1 MRPAGRG
8 STGRVVPGIG
18 VIINPH
24 AKANKKAAGVR
35 EKRMTEVLG
44 PFGVV
49 RVTPTLEAV
58 EDVAREFLERQVDIL
73 AICGGDG
80 SDHCTLTA
88 FHRVYGETALPLL
101 LPLRAGTINYI
112 ADATGGRRGTPE
124 QVLARVVRDYRRGH
138 THVTTERDVL
148 RVNGIEVGFLLS
160 FGTAVNYLRAYYA
173 MEKQGPWQA
182 ARLLGRLMASA
193 ILGTHI
199 SRAVFQ
205 AIEGDIECD
214 DEALPFRL
222 FTFFFASTVEQ
233 MALGFQP
240 TYLANRKRG
249 YFHVLGGPIP
259 ARRLIRR
266 VMRVYRGFPTGEP
279 LLYDSIGK
287 QLTIRFAKPTHI
299 MLDGD
304 ILEPMD
310 RLVVDVPLRVSLIQG

>member
-1 MRPAGRG
+1 M
-8 STGRVVPGIG
+8 PGIG

-24 AKANKKAAGVR
+24 AKANKKLAGVR
-35 EKRMTEVLG
+35 DKRMSEILG
-44 PFGVV
+44 PFGWV
-49 RVTPTLEAV
+49 RTTASLEAI
-58 EDVAREFLERQVDIL
+58 EEVAHEFHERDVDIL

-88 FHRVYGETALPLL
+88 FHKVYGDKKLPYL

-112 ADATGGRRGTPE
+112 ADATGGRRGGPE
-124 QVLARVVRDYRRGH
+124 AVLARVVRDYRRGH

-148 RVNGIEVGFLLS
+148 RVNGTEVGFLLS

-173 MEKQGPWQA
+173 LDKQGPWQA
-182 ARLLGRLMASA
+182 ARLLGRLMGSA
-193 ILGTHI
+193 MLGTHI

-205 AIEGDIECD
+205 AIEADIDCD
-214 DEALPFRL
+214 EEPLPFRL
-222 FTFFFASTVEQ
+222 FTFFFASTIEQ

-266 VMRVYRGFPTGEP
+266 VARVYRGFPTGEP
-279 LLYDSIGK
+279 LLYDSLGK
-287 QLTIRFAKPTHI
+287 KLTIRFARPTHI

-304 ILEPMD
+304 ILEPVE
-310 RLVVDVPLRVSLIQG
+310 RLVVDVPLRVDLICG